1 MTGKGARSLGR
12 GELEPLADLI
22 GQLELTG
29 HFSGD
34 AVMYGSDP
42 VIRSPHRLGEASC
55 TALLLA
61 GVAGAAIWEVRGGTP
76 AGISMDIIHG
86 LHHLH
91 PTHYVGHSGYPS
103 SVGAEY
109 VAVNGIFQAPQRPH
123 ARRVRSRGAPHQF
136 AVVRRHPRPAPR
148 R

>member
-1 MTGKGARSLGR
+1 MTGKGARSLER

-22 GQLELTG
+22 GQLGLTG

-61 GVAGAAIWEVRGGTP
+61 GVAGAAIWEIRGGTP
-76 AGISMDIIHG
+76 VGISRG
-86 LHHLH
+86 LRI
-91 PTHYVGHSGYPS
+91 PR
-103 SVGAEY
+103 
-109 VAVNGIFQAPQRPH
+109 QR
-123 ARRVRSRGAPHQF
+123 
-136 AVVRRHPRPAPR
+136 RPAPGIPAVHSLTGIR
-148 R
+148 WPARMNWRPLWTP